1 MNMKKR
7 IVLCADD
14 YGQAP
19 AISRGIVNLMKYGR
33 LSATSCMVTT
43 DHWLEQAN
51 LLIPL
56 KLLSIGL
63 HFNLTHGKAIST
75 AFINEYGENFSTL
88 SSLLGRALSRRLK
101 KDVIAAEFEAQIDRF
116 MEGLGQLPDFVDGH
130 QHIHQFPVIRDAF
143 IDVYKR
149 RLESESVSVRW
160 VNERLRLSDLFKNF
174 KKLIILASGT
184 TTFKTLLEQNHIPHN
199 ETFAGIYP
207 FGVESERYREWFI
220 KFLQA
225 SEDGTLIM
233 CHPGLASDDPAD
245 PIAAARFHEYSYLF
259 GNQFMQDCYTHNVTL
274 ATVGE
279 FTPEEQ
285 GAI

>member
-1 MNMKKR
+1 MKKR

-19 AISRGIVNLMKYGR
+19 AISQGIVNLMRYGR
-33 LSATSCMVTT
+33 LSATSCMVTA
-43 DHWLEQAN
+43 DDWLHQSKF
-51 LLIPL
+51 LISL

-63 HFNLTHGKAIST
+63 HFNLTHGKPLSK

-88 SSLLGRALSRRLK
+88 PALLGRALGRRLK

-116 MEGLGQLPDFVDGH
+116 IEGLGGLPDFVDGH

-149 RLESESVSVRW
+149 RLESESVSVRLI
-160 VNERLRLSDLFKNF
+160 NERFKPSDLFNNF
-174 KKLIILASGT
+174 KKLIILASGKGA
-184 TTFKTLLEQNHIPHN
+184 FKKLLLQNHIPHN
-199 ETFAGIYP
+199 ETFGGIYP
-207 FGVESERYREWFI
+207 IGAESERYREWFI
-220 KFLQA
+220 KFLKA

-233 CHPGLASDDPAD
+233 CHPGLASDDPSD
-245 PIAAARFHEYSYLF
+245 PIAAARYHEYSYLF
-259 GNQFMQDCYTHNVTL
+259 GNQFMQDCYAHNVTL
-274 ATVGE
+274 VGVGA

-285 GAI
+285 GII